1 MMQRRS
7 TIDAGPERTPKIPV
21 NGSSQ
26 CASHGACATAT
37 TGYRQEGCRHLDPA
51 PVPAFPVQSSEP
63 DARAYLALQVYV
75 AWRRVDPCAGGR
87 GRPWCVPVVLSP
99 VWCAPSHSRSPSLP
113 GSCSFV
119 RVRRGRGRGGFEAL
133 RRRSRKVAARPDGWL
148 PCGCCCVR
156 RPCVTWRLS
165 SAGPRSRGR
174 TGRGGAVHAR
184 ILGSLTARGREGT
197 SLSRSRISRAGLVR
211 PGGGMRRR
219 SRTELVA
226 SCVTS
231 SPGPSVAAE
240 RRRQAAGP
248 GTGSGGGLFYPA
260 VRPVCRARI
269 VSIGGRAVAVIYY
282 WSPSRCSCAGCSGS
296 GACQNGKILQYV
308 AGGSEKGMPKK
319 IMHIEEWLYCF

>member
-75 AWRRVDPCAGGR
+75 ASRRVASIRAPAAAGGR
-87 GRPWCVPVVLSP
+87 GACRWSCLRCGARRPTPVAHPFLAPARSFGSGAAADVADSRL
-99 VWCAPSHSRSPSLP
+99 CAAEAGRWRPGRTGGSRADAAASGARAL
-113 GSCSFV
+113 
-119 RVRRGRGRGGFEAL
+119 RGGCRA
-133 RRRSRKVAARPDGWL
+133 P
-148 PCGCCCVR
+148 
-156 RPCVTWRLS
+156 
-165 SAGPRSRGR
+165 GR
-174 TGRGGAVHAR
+174 DREDGRGGAVHAR

-282 WSPSRCSCAGCSGS
+282 
-296 GACQNGKILQYV
+296 
-308 AGGSEKGMPKK
+308 
-319 IMHIEEWLYCF
+319 